1 MQVRMVQRNVGQ
13 MKMLLLQMLMKEGTM
28 LLPMPKDPLVSDVG
42 IMVMLL
48 VEVEEE
54 AIGEQTC
61 TSKIV
66 KMSSRKITTGCIR
79 ITYFSVED
87 TMVEN
92 GTRKRGLVN

>member
-1 MQVRMVQRNVGQ
+1 MQVRMVESNMGQ
-13 MKMLLLQMLMKEGTM
+13 MKMLLLQMLAKEGTM
-28 LLPMPKDPLVSDVG
+28 LLPMLKDPLVSDVG

-54 AIGEQTC
+54 AKEEAIREQTC

-79 ITYFSVED
+79 ITDFGVED
-87 TMVEN
+87 TMVKN
-92 GTRKRGLVN
+92 GMKKR